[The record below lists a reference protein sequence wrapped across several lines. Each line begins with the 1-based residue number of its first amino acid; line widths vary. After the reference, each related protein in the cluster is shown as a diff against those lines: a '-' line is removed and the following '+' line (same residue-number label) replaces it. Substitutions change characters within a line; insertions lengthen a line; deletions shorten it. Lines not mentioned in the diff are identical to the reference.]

1 VVLAAVL
8 DLLDG
13 PLARRLSCCGP
24 FGSQLDSLADLIAF
38 GVAPAYML
46 YLSVLNDVPVL
57 GAAACL
63 AFVLCGAWRL
73 ARFPL
78 VQEPNRFVGLPI
90 PPAGVTAAILAVLAP
105 AAGLALAATVALMV
119 LMVGVTPFP
128 TLSTVGRVIRRDRPL
143 DEDESTPVSP

>member
-1 VVLAAVL
+1 MLYVGVL
-8 DLLDG
+8 D
-13 PLARRLSCCGP
+13 
-24 FGSQLDSLADLIAF
+24 
-38 GVAPAYML
+38 
-46 YLSVLNDVPVL
+46 DVSVL

-90 PPAGVTAAILAVLAP
+90 PPAGVTAAVLAVWAP

-128 TLSTVGRVIRRDRPL
+128 TLSTVGRVLRREPPADA
-143 DEDESTPVSP
+143 DESTAVSRSSKEA